1 MSQRLFV
8 HIGTPKTGSS
18 SLQRALHDGAFST
31 SGVRVAYPDRLSEVD
46 LAHAM
51 ARGREKLVA
60 RRLGNIERWLS
71 TADADVFALSSEHFV
86 RVPAS
91 TFASAMSRHL
101 PGWPARTHV
110 ACYVRPH
117 GPRLVSAFAQQRK
130 SGSFLGS
137 MDDFVQGFERN
148 KRFQYMDRLAAWQ
161 EVYGDRFVARTMSR
175 SSLVGGDVVA
185 DFLHLVTS
193 GDPVEVHAQRLNPSL
208 SVEALALLGIVHRA
222 LRAGDVPD
230 GIAHRIGNR
239 IAGDLQ
245 KAGVA
250 DQGHR
255 LWLSASQ
262 AQSVAAIF
270 AEDAARLDATF
281 FPSSRPFTEGLR
293 SLTMEAPVEA
303 PDLHAST
310 YAERH
315 TRRSI
320 RRHAAALA
328 EVCSEHGPPWV
339 AQFRAAKG
347 YRYSQEALRPESV
360 ARVEAAL
367 EPVVSGLAA
376 ALRAL
381 P

>member
-1 MSQRLFV
+1 MTQRLIV

-18 SLQRALHDGAFST
+18 SLQRALHDGAYST
-31 SGVRVAYPDRLSEVD
+31 NGVRVAYPDRLSEVD

-60 RRLGNIERWLS
+60 QRLSSIERWLS

-86 RVPAS
+86 NVPAS
-91 TFASAMSRHL
+91 TFASAMNRHL

-110 ACYVRPH
+110 VCYLRPH
-117 GPRLVSAFAQQRK
+117 GPRVVSAFAQQRK
-130 SGSFLGS
+130 SGTFLGS
-137 MDDFVQGFERN
+137 MDDFLQRFERS
-148 KRFQYMDRLAAWQ
+148 KRFQYMGRLATWQ
-161 EVYGDRFVARTMSR
+161 EAYGDRFVVRPMAR
-175 SSLVGGDVVA
+175 SSLVGGDVVS
-185 DFLHLVTS
+185 DFLHLATS

-208 SVEALALLGIVHRA
+208 SVEALALLKIVHRA
-222 LRAGDVPD
+222 MGAGDVPD

-239 IAGDLQ
+239 IAADLQ
-245 KAGVA
+245 AAGVA

-255 LWLSASQ
+255 LWLSAAQ
-262 AQSVAAIF
+262 AQSIAAIF
-270 AEDAARLDATF
+270 ADDAARLDATF
-281 FPSSRPFTEGLR
+281 FPGSRPFTEDLGR
-293 SLTMEAPVEA
+293 LTMEAPVEA
-303 PDLHAST
+303 PDFQPRS
-310 YAERH
+310 YADPH
-315 TRRSI
+315 TRQSI
-320 RRHAAALA
+320 RRDAATLA

-347 YRYSQEALRPESV
+347 YRFSQEALRPESV

-367 EPVVSGLAA
+367 EPVVSGLTA

>member
-1 MSQRLFV
+1 MTQRLIV

-18 SLQRALHDGAFST
+18 SLQRALHDGAYST
-31 SGVRVAYPDRLSEVD
+31 NGVRVAYPDRLSEVD

-51 ARGREKLVA
+51 ERGREKLVA
-60 RRLGNIERWLS
+60 RRLSSIERWLS
-71 TADADVFALSSEHFV
+71 SADADVFALSSEHFV
-86 RVPAS
+86 SVPAS

-110 ACYVRPH
+110 VCYVRPH
-117 GPRLVSAFAQQRK
+117 GPRVVSAFAQQRK

-137 MDDFVQGFERN
+137 MDDFLQRFERSQ
-148 KRFQYMDRLAAWQ
+148 RFQYMDRLAAWQ
-161 EVYGDRFVARTMSR
+161 EVYGDRFVARPMSR
-175 SSLVGGDVVA
+175 SSLVGGDVVS
-185 DFLHLVTS
+185 DFLHLATS
-193 GDPVEVHAQRLNPSL
+193 GGPVEVHAQRLNLSL

-239 IAGDLQ
+239 IAADLHA
-245 KAGVA
+245 AGVA
-250 DQGHR
+250 DRGHR

-262 AQSVAAIF
+262 AQSIATIF
-270 AEDAARLDATF
+270 AEDAARLDANF

-293 SLTMEAPVEA
+293 TLTLEAPVEA
-303 PDLHAST
+303 ADFHPRS
-310 YAERH
+310 YADRH

-320 RRHAAALA
+320 RRDAAALA
-328 EVCSEHGPPWV
+328 DVCSEHGPPWV
-339 AQFRAAKG
+339 AQFRADKG
-347 YRYSQEALRPESV
+347 YRYSQDAIRPESA